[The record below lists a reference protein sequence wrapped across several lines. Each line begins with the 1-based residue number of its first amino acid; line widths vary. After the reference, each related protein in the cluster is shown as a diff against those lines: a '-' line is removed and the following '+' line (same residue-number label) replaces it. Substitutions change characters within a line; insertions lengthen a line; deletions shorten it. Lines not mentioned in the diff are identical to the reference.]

1 MRKRIIS
8 FTLTFLMLF
17 LLIPTPVLGYDTTI
31 PVYVC
36 GIKVSDGGY
45 WLNNGSGGITSTN
58 ADSNN
63 YNVKYDYNTKK
74 LTLKNANLN
83 YSNDNTIYSATVYG
97 GIALDI
103 VLEGTNSVIS
113 TSAMDAAINT
123 IYSGDIRIQGEGSLT
138 AVGEYSGIYAFEN
151 IFIEGGTINVSG
163 KTYGIESNRRD
174 IYIINGNLTT
184 SSTNSAMAKAPV
196 FTDYE
201 YLQITGSA
209 LKTDGTSTNTIT
221 LEELKSNLKT
231 YKYIKFEPTV
241 DAPKKAKVKISFS
254 DAGGYTIKSPEFI
267 WMKEGDELI
276 APNINGY
283 KPFTFSSYS
292 ATFLGGTTG
301 MYNINYIGTFENP
314 IGSATIENISFENS
328 NLEIDIQYTEK
339 DYEVS
344 GIIKDSKTNTGI
356 KASLLLRDENGAEIG
371 ETVANEN
378 GEYTFKGIKSGVYKI
393 DVSCE
398 DYIDGVIENIV
409 VTNENIVNNEI
420 ALKPEKMET
429 TIKYVDNKGNDI
441 KVSEKKDIKVFDT
454 VNAPNIEGYTPY
466 MITGYGVSFVG
477 GSSGVDNS
485 NSLGSKISP
494 ISIAT
499 IENIDFTYDPIM
511 VIYYTKNTYEIMGI
525 IKDIK
530 TNSGIEGKLK
540 LKDEDGN
547 LISETVANI
556 DGEYKFTDIN
566 PGTYKI
572 EVSFIGYEDGV
583 IENITVINE
592 NIVNNEITL
601 KPDLPTDKPM
611 QIKPEIIEGAN
622 QVILEGAEGKFR
634 SNANINEFVKV
645 LLDNMEVS
653 PDNYL
658 LKEGSII
665 IILKSDYIKSLDAG
679 KHTLSI
685 ISTNGSADTEF
696 TVAKNEDTTVV
707 EDKKITNELKD
718 NPKTGDNFN
727 LFLIYSMLSL
737 ITISGVIK
745 KKKFY
750 NR

>member
-196 FTDYE
+196 LTDYE

-241 DAPKKAKVKISFS
+241 DAPKKAQVKISFS

-356 KASLLLRDENGAEIG
+356 KATLLLKDENGAEIG

-378 GEYTFKGIKSGVYKI
+378 GEYTFEGIKSGV
-393 DVSCE
+393 
-398 DYIDGVIENIV
+398 
-409 VTNENIVNNEI
+409 
-420 ALKPEKMET
+420 
-429 TIKYVDNKGNDI
+429 
-441 KVSEKKDIKVFDT
+441 
-454 VNAPNIEGYTPY
+454 
-466 MITGYGVSFVG
+466 
-477 GSSGVDNS
+477 
-485 NSLGSKISP
+485 
-494 ISIAT
+494 
-499 IENIDFTYDPIM
+499 
-511 VIYYTKNTYEIMGI
+511 
-525 IKDIK
+525 
-530 TNSGIEGKLK
+530 
-540 LKDEDGN
+540 
-547 LISETVANI
+547 
-556 DGEYKFTDIN
+556 
-566 PGTYKI
+566 YKI

-696 TVAKNEDTTVV
+696 TVAKNED
-707 EDKKITNELKD
+707 KKITNELKD

-737 ITISGVIK
+737 ITISGVII

>member
-196 FTDYE
+196 LTDYE

-241 DAPKKAKVKISFS
+241 DAPKKAQVKISFS

-356 KASLLLRDENGAEIG
+356 KATLLLKDENGAEIG

-378 GEYTFKGIKSGVYKI
+378 GEYTFEGIKSGV
-393 DVSCE
+393 
-398 DYIDGVIENIV
+398 
-409 VTNENIVNNEI
+409 
-420 ALKPEKMET
+420 
-429 TIKYVDNKGNDI
+429 
-441 KVSEKKDIKVFDT
+441 
-454 VNAPNIEGYTPY
+454 
-466 MITGYGVSFVG
+466 
-477 GSSGVDNS
+477 
-485 NSLGSKISP
+485 
-494 ISIAT
+494 
-499 IENIDFTYDPIM
+499 
-511 VIYYTKNTYEIMGI
+511 
-525 IKDIK
+525 
-530 TNSGIEGKLK
+530 
-540 LKDEDGN
+540 
-547 LISETVANI
+547 
-556 DGEYKFTDIN
+556 
-566 PGTYKI
+566 YKI

-737 ITISGVIK
+737 ITISGVII

>member
-1 MRKRIIS
+1 
-8 FTLTFLMLF
+8 
-17 LLIPTPVLGYDTTI
+17 
-31 PVYVC
+31 
-36 GIKVSDGGY
+36 
-45 WLNNGSGGITSTN
+45 
-58 ADSNN
+58 
-63 YNVKYDYNTKK
+63 
-74 LTLKNANLN
+74 
-83 YSNDNTIYSATVYG
+83 
-97 GIALDI
+97 
-103 VLEGTNSVIS
+103 
-113 TSAMDAAINT
+113 MDAAINT

-196 FTDYE
+196 LTDYE

-276 APNINGY
+276 APNI
-283 KPFTFSSYS
+283 
-292 ATFLGGTTG
+292 
-301 MYNINYIGTFENP
+301 
-314 IGSATIENISFENS
+314 
-328 NLEIDIQYTEK
+328 D
-339 DYEVS
+339 
-344 GIIKDSKTNTGI
+344 
-356 KASLLLRDENGAEIG
+356 
-371 ETVANEN
+371 
-378 GEYTFKGIKSGVYKI
+378 
-393 DVSCE
+393 
-398 DYIDGVIENIV
+398 
-409 VTNENIVNNEI
+409 
-420 ALKPEKMET
+420 
-429 TIKYVDNKGNDI
+429 
-441 KVSEKKDIKVFDT
+441 
-454 VNAPNIEGYTPY
+454 GYTPY
-466 MITGYGVSFVG
+466 MVTGYGVSFVG

-511 VIYYTKNTYEIMGI
+511 VIYYTKNTYEIMGT

-601 KPDLPTDKPM
+601 KPDLPTDKPL

-645 LLDNMEVS
+645 LLNNMEVS

-665 IILKSDYIKSLDAG
+665 IILKADYIKSLDAG

-707 EDKKITNELKD
+707 EDKKITNEIKD

-737 ITISGVIK
+737 ITISGVIIK
-745 KKKFY
+745 KKTF

>member
-196 FTDYE
+196 LTDYE

-241 DAPKKAKVKISFS
+241 DAPKKAQVKISFS

-356 KASLLLRDENGAEIG
+356 KATLLLKDENGAEIG

-378 GEYTFKGIKSGVYKI
+378 GEYTFEGIKSGVYKI
-393 DVSCE
+393 EVSCE
-398 DYIDGVIENIV
+398 D
-409 VTNENIVNNEI
+409 
-420 ALKPEKMET
+420 
-429 TIKYVDNKGNDI
+429 
-441 KVSEKKDIKVFDT
+441 
-454 VNAPNIEGYTPY
+454 
-466 MITGYGVSFVG
+466 
-477 GSSGVDNS
+477 
-485 NSLGSKISP
+485 
-494 ISIAT
+494 
-499 IENIDFTYDPIM
+499 
-511 VIYYTKNTYEIMGI
+511 
-525 IKDIK
+525 
-530 TNSGIEGKLK
+530 
-540 LKDEDGN
+540 
-547 LISETVANI
+547 
-556 DGEYKFTDIN
+556 
-566 PGTYKI
+566 
-572 EVSFIGYEDGV
+572 YEDGV
-583 IENITVINE
+583 IENITVTNE

-601 KPDLPTDKPM
+601 KPDLPTDKPL

-645 LLDNMEVS
+645 LLNNMEVS

-665 IILKSDYIKSLDAG
+665 IILKADYIKSLDVG

-707 EDKKITNELKD
+707 EDKKITNELKG

-737 ITISGVIK
+737 ITISGVIIK
-745 KKKFY
+745 KKTF